1 MCTATD
7 SATPPSPPLLNVSPT
22 HKRGPVFWPAAPSQP
37 FASSISSIGEK
48 LVLAA
53 RYNCWP
59 RLHTYYIRM
68 LYTYE
73 YWPVVITA
81 VRAHYTRH
89 LEPLTY
95 SPWLLLTFDPLG
107 ICYATDFQRIFCK
120 STKFRGT
127 RSDSTYALIA
137 GVVGPERGHGDMCV
151 CLWLCLCDCDAQA
164 FEGWNYAAFTSAYH
178 SLSLAS
184 VSRLSRFRNPFPN
197 PPSLSQLSRTSVSG
211 QISRFDQELIYK
223 VLLLLTTLEGL
234 GVVVLEIRIIG
245 GPCVVLVKCFGDLY
259 YWHRV

>member
-1 MCTATD
+1 
-7 SATPPSPPLLNVSPT
+7 
-22 HKRGPVFWPAAPSQP
+22 
-37 FASSISSIGEK
+37 
-48 LVLAA
+48 
-53 RYNCWP
+53 
-59 RLHTYYIRM
+59 M

-127 RSDSTYALIA
+127 ASDSTYALIA
-137 GVVGPERGHGDMCV
+137 GPERGRAMCV
-151 CLWLCLCDCDAQA
+151 CLRLSRASIWRLQLCRSSIHLGLISPA
-164 FEGWNYAAFTSAYH
+164 SA
-178 SLSLAS
+178 
-184 VSRLSRFRNPFPN
+184 SRLLRFRNPFPN
-197 PPSLSQLSRTSVSG
+197 PPSSLSQLSRTSVSG

-223 VLLLLTTLEGL
+223 VLLVTTLSGVGGCCFGSPYYWRGALCWRNVL
-234 GVVVLEIRIIG
+234 GIVLF
-245 GPCVVLVKCFGDLY
+245 VKCFGDLY

>member
-1 MCTATD
+1 MYVANFATMCTVRCDLVCVCAGD
-7 SATPPSPPLLNVSPT
+7 SATTLLSLDPRLPRTQKRSSLLTSCPT
-22 HKRGPVFWPAAPSQP
+22 KP

-53 RYNCWP
+53 RYNWWRQP
-59 RLHTYYIRM
+59 YI
-68 LYTYE
+68 LYPHVVYIYE

-127 RSDSTYALIA
+127 ASDSTYALIA
-137 GVVGPERGHGDMCV
+137 GPERGRAMCV
-151 CLWLCLCDCDAQA
+151 CL
-164 FEGWNYAAFTSAYH
+164 
-178 SLSLAS
+178 
-184 VSRLSRFRNPFPN
+184 RLSRASIWRLQLCRSSIHLGLPSFRFPASALSEPFPK
-197 PPSLSQLSRTSVSG
+197 SAIVA
-211 QISRFDQELIYK
+211 
-223 VLLLLTTLEGL
+223 LT
-234 GVVVLEIRIIG
+234 
-245 GPCVVLVKCFGDLY
+245 VK
-259 YWHRV
+259 